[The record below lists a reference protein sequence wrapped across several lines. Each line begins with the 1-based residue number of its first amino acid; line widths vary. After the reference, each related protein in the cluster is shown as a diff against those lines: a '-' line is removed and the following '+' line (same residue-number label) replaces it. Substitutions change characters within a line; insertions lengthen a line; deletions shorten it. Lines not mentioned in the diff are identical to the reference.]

1 MKDSWSNSARSGIWG
16 LLLGSAIGFLLGIL
30 FAPQEGKRVRRKVA
44 YQLDNLGEKVADL
57 VESALSDVDEGS
69 PARKAANDLVKDAKE
84 KADVIRND
92 IDALLGEMRQQ
103 RSDS

>member
-16 LLLGSAIGFLLGIL
+16 LLLGSAVGFLMGIL
-30 FAPQEGKRVRRKVA
+30 VAPQEGKRVRRKVA
-44 YQLDNLGEKVADL
+44 YQLDHLGDKVAGL
-57 VESALSDVDEGS
+57 VESALADSDEGS

-103 RSDS
+103 RPDS